1 MDNPTLQT
9 IRQHRSVR
17 AFTDEPLRDA
27 QVRVAVEA
35 AQCAATSSWIQA
47 YSLLRV
53 VDENE
58 RTELRRLTGDQEKV
72 KAAPGFFIVCGDARR
87 HRLLMERDGSSMT
100 TNFEGFLAAV
110 VDASLF
116 AQNLVLAFESM
127 GLGTCLIGGLRNDM
141 AAVAKLL
148 EIPDGVFPLYG
159 LCVGQ
164 PAEDPGVRPR
174 LPFEAV
180 CFTGRYP
187 SDETMHAAME
197 QGDNISEQYYVDRN
211 EPTRTWS
218 GGMIRRFSK
227 TMRPELP
234 QVYRK
239 LGADI

>member
-87 HRLLMERDGSSMT
+87 HRL
-100 TNFEGFLAAV
+100 
-110 VDASLF
+110 
-116 AQNLVLAFESM
+116 
-127 GLGTCLIGGLRNDM
+127 
-141 AAVAKLL
+141 
-148 EIPDGVFPLYG
+148 
-159 LCVGQ
+159 
-164 PAEDPGVRPR
+164 
-174 LPFEAV
+174 
-180 CFTGRYP
+180 
-187 SDETMHAAME
+187 
-197 QGDNISEQYYVDRN
+197 
-211 EPTRTWS
+211 
-218 GGMIRRFSK
+218 
-227 TMRPELP
+227 
-234 QVYRK
+234 
-239 LGADI
+239 